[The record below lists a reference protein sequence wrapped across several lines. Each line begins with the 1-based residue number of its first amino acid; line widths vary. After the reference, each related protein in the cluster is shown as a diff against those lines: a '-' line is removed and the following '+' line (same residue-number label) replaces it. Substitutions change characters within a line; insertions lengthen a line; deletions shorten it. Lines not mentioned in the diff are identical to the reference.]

1 MVLPVHT
8 RGEIGGTA
16 YETTRTHS
24 ASHSHPVLGSRVRG
38 RTASPDLVVTVAAS
52 HYRPSNV
59 LLVTENAPLCC
70 VEPYRRGHQSV
81 IDKVCA

>member
-1 MVLPVHT
+1 MT
-8 RGEIGGTA
+8 GAGA
-16 YETTRTHS
+16 TTPALS
-24 ASHSHPVLGSRVRG
+24 LA
-38 RTASPDLVVTVAAS
+38 DLAVTVAAS

-59 LLVTENAPLCC
+59 LLVAENAPLCC